1 MHVPE
6 GWRLIKLGDLLSFKN
21 GINADAGAY
30 GVGTKFVNLLD
41 IFNNKY
47 LHYKDIVGKVNA
59 TDKQREDY
67 SVKKGD
73 ILFNRTSEIRE
84 EIAFS
89 SVYFDEKEAVF
100 GGFVIRGRPEKKW
113 IDKDY
118 SIYAFRHEYFR
129 NQVVRMAQGAVRA
142 NIGQKDLSVVNLLL
156 PPIAEQEKIAEI
168 LSTWDH
174 AIEQTERLKANAET
188 HKQAL
193 MQQLLTGKKR
203 FPEFEGEWEEYKTK
217 QIFKSIV
224 RRAEGGEYEIFSVT
238 KDGIIPQ
245 KEYFKKEIAS
255 KNTDNYKVIE
265 FGDFVMSGLN
275 FWMGSVDVYLE
286 EYSGMISPAYK
297 VYTIKKGFD
306 ISYIKHFVRS
316 FEFNRVLVGSS
327 ILGASIVRRNFDS
340 VAFDNWKLKLP
351 SLEEQQKIAAVLNRA
366 DREIELLAQKLD
378 HLKTEKRALMQQLLT
393 GKRRVKVDG

>member
-203 FPEFEGEWEEYKTK
+203 FPEFEGEWEEY
-217 QIFKSIV
+217 
-224 RRAEGGEYEIFSVT
+224 RLG
-238 KDGIIPQ
+238 
-245 KEYFKKEIAS
+245 EIAEITTGS
-255 KNTDNYKVIE
+255 SNREDSME
-265 FGDFVMSGLN
+265 EGDFV
-275 FWMGSVDVYLE
+275 FFDRSVDIRWSDKYLFDGE
-286 EYSGMISPAYK
+286 AIIVPGEGEFIPKYFNGKFDLHQRAYAIMGFIGASGEFLYYLLTYHKNYFSSQAVGSTVKSLRLPIF
-297 VYTIKKGFD
+297 KKM
-306 ISYIKHFVRS
+306 KLTLPS
-316 FEFNRVLVGSS
+316 FE
-327 ILGASIVRRNFDS
+327 
-340 VAFDNWKLKLP
+340 
-351 SLEEQQKIAAVLNRA
+351 EQRKIAAVLNRA

>member
-203 FPEFEGEWEEYKTK
+203 FPEFEGEWEKTALK
-217 QIFKSIV
+217 NLLQEVKKEKVENAQDYELLTVRLHNKGIV
-224 RRAEGGEYEIFSVT
+224 RSGKYPRPTKRGRPYYFRYAGELIIGRQNLHNGGIGIADENI
-238 KDGIIPQ
+238 DGCIASNAISSFKAHNSDLLFMYYFMSTPRFIHDVDSTIGGTGQ
-245 KEYFKKEIAS
+245 KEISSRELLRM
-255 KNTDNYKVIE
+255 KVT
-265 FGDFVMSGLN
+265 VPN
-275 FWMGSVDVYLE
+275 
-286 EYSGMISPAYK
+286 
-297 VYTIKKGFD
+297 
-306 ISYIKHFVRS
+306 
-316 FEFNRVLVGSS
+316 
-327 ILGASIVRRNFDS
+327 
-340 VAFDNWKLKLP
+340 
-351 SLEEQQKIAAVLNRA
+351 LEEQQKIAAVLNRA

>member
-1 MHVPE
+1 
-6 GWRLIKLGDLLSFKN
+6 LIKLGDLLSFKN

-129 NQVVRMAQGAVRA
+129 NQFVRMAQGSVRA
-142 NIGQKDLSVVNLLL
+142 NISQKYLSVVNLLL
-156 PPIAEQEKIAEI
+156 T
-168 LSTWDH
+168 L
-174 AIEQTERLKANAET
+174 
-188 HKQAL
+188 
-193 MQQLLTGKKR
+193 
-203 FPEFEGEWEEYKTK
+203 
-217 QIFKSIV
+217 
-224 RRAEGGEYEIFSVT
+224 
-238 KDGIIPQ
+238 
-245 KEYFKKEIAS
+245 
-255 KNTDNYKVIE
+255 
-265 FGDFVMSGLN
+265 
-275 FWMGSVDVYLE
+275 
-286 EYSGMISPAYK
+286 ISEHENISENI
-297 VYTIKKGFD
+297 YT
-306 ISYIKHFVRS
+306 
-316 FEFNRVLVGSS
+316 
-327 ILGASIVRRNFDS
+327 
-340 VAFDNWKLKLP
+340 
-351 SLEEQQKIAAVLNRA
+351 
-366 DREIELLAQKLD
+366 
-378 HLKTEKRALMQQLLT
+378 
-393 GKRRVKVDG
+393 

>member
-203 FPEFEGEWEEYKTK
+203 FPEFEGEWEAKVLGDIVKISKGQQKNRIDLTANGKYPVINGGIEPSGYTDEYNRMENIITISEGGNSCGYVNFIKTK
-217 QIFKSIV
+217 FWCGGHCYSMLEPSI
-224 RRAEGGEYEIFSVT
+224 
-238 KDGIIPQ
+238 
-245 KEYFKKEIAS
+245 
-255 KNTDNYKVIE
+255 DNHFLFHALKFREKALMQLRV
-265 FGDFVMSGLN
+265 GSGLPN
-275 FWMGSVDVYLE
+275 IQKRDVE
-286 EYSGMISPAYK
+286 SFK
-297 VYTIKKGFD
+297 IKYPK
-306 ISYIKHFVRS
+306 IT
-316 FEFNRVLVGSS
+316 
-327 ILGASIVRRNFDS
+327 
-340 VAFDNWKLKLP
+340 
-351 SLEEQQKIAAVLNRA
+351 EEQQKIAAVLSAA

>member
-6 GWRLIKLGDLLSFKN
+6 GWSITKLEE
-21 GINADAGAY
+21 I
-30 GVGTKFVNLLD
+30 
-41 IFNNKY
+41 
-47 LHYKDIVGKVNA
+47 
-59 TDKQREDY
+59 
-67 SVKKGD
+67 
-73 ILFNRTSEIRE
+73 SEIRSGSTPLRSKGERYFSNDGIPWVKTLDLNNARIEDTE
-84 EIAFS
+84 EKITDLALQETS
-89 SVYFDEKEAVF
+89 CSVFPVDTVLVAMY
-100 GGFVIRGRPEKKW
+100 GGFNQIGRTGVLGMPAAINQALSALI
-113 IDKDY
+113 IDNSKALSQYVLYFLNGNVKRWKQFAASSRKDP
-118 SIYAFRHEYFR
+118 
-129 NQVVRMAQGAVRA
+129 
-142 NIGQKDLSVVNLLL
+142 NITQSDVKNFAILL
-156 PPIAEQEKIAEI
+156 PPLAEQEKIAEI

-174 AIEQTERLKANAET
+174 TIEQTERLKANAET

-378 HLKTEKRALMQQLLT
+378 YLKTEKRALMQQLLT